1 MAQSRNG
8 PYGACVEAIDWS
20 MGVLFDELQ
29 RLGIDDNTIVL
40 FTSDNGSRTHEGGS
54 NDPLRGTK
62 GTTWEGGMRL
72 PLIAR
77 WPGQIPAGSICSELT
92 TSMDL
97 LPTLA
102 RLAGTTEPQD
112 RIIDGRDIGPLLR
125 SEDGATSPHEV
136 FCYYWQN
143 TLQAIRN
150 DRWKLHVRRGRE
162 AEEVH
167 ELYDL
172 RDDVGET
179 VNVFEQHPQIVA
191 ELLSHA
197 AIARADLGC
206 EASGIV
212 GTGCRPRGHV
222 EHPQTLT
229 TYDPDHPYIIALY
242 DLTEAG

>member
-1 MAQSRNG
+1 MVVNG
-8 PYGACVEAIDWS
+8 EV
-20 MGVLFDELQ
+20 V
-29 RLGIDDNTIVL
+29 
-40 FTSDNGSRTHEGGS
+40 
-54 NDPLRGTK
+54 
-62 GTTWEGGMRL
+62 
-72 PLIAR
+72 AR
-77 WPGQIPAGSICSELT
+77 P
-92 TSMDL
+92 MMY
-97 LPTLA
+97 LA
-102 RLAGTTEPQD
+102 LSYD
-112 RIIDGRDIGPLLR
+112 HRIIDGRDIGPLLR